1 VQRLGALS
9 QQRVVLGVTGGI
21 AAYKSPDLV
30 RRLQDAG
37 AEVRVVMTPS
47 ATRMVAATVFQAVS
61 GHPVRSDL
69 WDDAAEAAMGHIEL
83 ARWADLVLI
92 APATAHLMYQ
102 LASGA
107 AGNLLTTICLATSAP
122 VVLAPAMN
130 QAMWRHAATQAN
142 RLTLESR
149 GVRCIGPASGSQACG
164 DVGPGRMVEP
174 ANIVAALS
182 ELPAGDL
189 AGLLKDQL
197 KGLRVLV
204 TAGPTREP
212 IDPVRFVSNRSSGKM
227 GFAVARAAVEAG
239 ARVTLVA
246 GPVALPTPG
255 GVRRIDV
262 ETAGEMCAATL
273 ERIADADIYIGA
285 AAISDYRPEPALQKI
300 KKHADR
306 LTLDMVKSPDL
317 LATIAARPGAPF
329 TVGFAA
335 ETERLEEYARQK
347 LQGKRL
353 DMIVANQVGAKLGFD
368 EDENSVLILWQD
380 GQESFCRMAKCD
392 LARRIIATVA
402 ARYAAARE
410 VPGLHSGNLAAKLP
424 ECKPGTSE

>member
-1 VQRLGALS
+1 
-9 QQRVVLGVTGGI
+9 
-21 AAYKSPDLV
+21 
-30 RRLQDAG
+30 
-37 AEVRVVMTPS
+37 
-47 ATRMVAATVFQAVS
+47 
-61 GHPVRSDL
+61 
-69 WDDAAEAAMGHIEL
+69 
-83 ARWADLVLI
+83 
-92 APATAHLMYQ
+92 
-102 LASGA
+102 
-107 AGNLLTTICLATSAP
+107 
-122 VVLAPAMN
+122 
-130 QAMWRHAATQAN
+130 
-142 RLTLESR
+142 
-149 GVRCIGPASGSQACG
+149 
-164 DVGPGRMVEP
+164 
-174 ANIVAALS
+174 
-182 ELPAGDL
+182 
-189 AGLLKDQL
+189 
-197 KGLRVLV
+197 
-204 TAGPTREP
+204 
-212 IDPVRFVSNRSSGKM
+212 M

-402 ARYAAARE
+402 ARYAAVRE
-410 VPGLHSGNLAAKLP
+410 VPGLQSGNLAAKLP
-424 ECKPGTSE
+424 DCKPGTSE

>member
-1 VQRLGALS
+1 LGALS
-9 QQRVVLGVTGGI
+9 QRRVVLGVTGGI

-37 AEVRVVMTPS
+37 ADVRVVMTPS
-47 ATRMVAATVFQAVS
+47 ATRLVAPTVFQAVS
-61 GHPVRSDL
+61 GHPVRSEL
-69 WDDAAEAAMGHIEL
+69 WDEAAEAAMGHIEL
-83 ARWADLVLI
+83 ARWADLVLV
-92 APATAHLMYQ
+92 APATAHLMSL
-102 LASGA
+102 LASGS

-142 RLTLESR
+142 RATLESR

-174 ANIVAALS
+174 TDIIAALS
-182 ELPAGDL
+182 ERSAGDL

-197 KGLRVLV
+197 KGRRVLV

-239 ARVTLVA
+239 AEVTLVA
-246 GPVALPTPG
+246 GPVYLPTPA
-255 GVRRIDV
+255 GVRRVDV
-262 ETAGEMCAATL
+262 ETAAEMCAATL
-273 ERIADADIYIGA
+273 ERIAAADIYIGA
-285 AAISDYRPEPALQKI
+285 AAISDYRPEPAAQKI
-300 KKHADR
+300 KKHTER
-306 LTLDMVKSPDL
+306 LTLDMAKSPDL

-347 LQGKRL
+347 LEGKRL

-368 EDENSVLILWQD
+368 EDHNSVLILWRD
-380 GQESFCRMAKCD
+380 GQESLSRMAKCD

-402 ARYAAARE
+402 ARFAAVRE
-410 VPGLHSGNLAAKLP
+410 VPGLQSCNVAATLQD
-424 ECKPGTSE
+424 CKPGTSGTDK